1 MAKRQIKPVEIEETQ
16 IISETINPVALELPD
31 AEFPLPDVEFPI
43 SPENLLEEI
52 EKEKLVLME
61 NPPQPTEKVIET
73 NRFIESE
80 ILYETNNPDR
90 SAWDLTDA
98 LIDLESIYSVE
109 RILDKDRFSDF
120 GCIDPV
126 KHELHPE
133 DCCVIFSTAYPLG
146 VILVEMTYED
156 ITKIL
161 IAYKG

>member
-1 MAKRQIKPVEIEETQ
+1 MAKRQIKPEQVEDTQ
-16 IISETINPVALELPD
+16 IISEIKNEQVVAQQP
-31 AEFPLPDVEFPI
+31 
-43 SPENLLEEI
+43 EI
-52 EKEKLVLME
+52 EIEFEPVEHSLSEEQLA
-61 NPPQPTEKVIET
+61 QKVIET

-80 ILYETNNPDR
+80 ILYETNNSER

-98 LIDLESIYSVE
+98 LIDLDTIYSVE
-109 RILDKDRFSDF
+109 RILDKDRFLDF
-120 GCIDPV
+120 GCDDPE

-146 VILVEMTYED
+146 VVLVEMSYED

>member
-1 MAKRQIKPVEIEETQ
+1 MAKRQIKPEQVEETQ
-16 IISETINPVALELPD
+16 IISETINPVHEQITD
-31 AEFPLPDVEFPI
+31 AEIDTPV
-43 SPENLLEEI
+43 PE
-52 EKEKLVLME
+52 
-61 NPPQPTEKVIET
+61 PTDEAQLTKVIET

-90 SAWDLTDA
+90 SSWDLTDA

-120 GCIDPV
+120 GCSDPV

>member
-1 MAKRQIKPVEIEETQ
+1 MAKRQIKSEQVEDTQILSETKNEEVISQHPEVEIEFEPVEQEET
-16 IISETINPVALELPD
+16 TPV
-31 AEFPLPDVEFPI
+31 
-43 SPENLLEEI
+43 PE
-52 EKEKLVLME
+52 
-61 NPPQPTEKVIET
+61 QKVIET

-98 LIDLESIYSVE
+98 LIDLDTIYSVE

-120 GCIDPV
+120 GCDEPD

-133 DCCVIFSTAYPLG
+133 DCCIIFSTAYPLG
-146 VILVEMTYED
+146 VVLVEMSYED

-161 IAYKG
+161 IAFKG

>member
-1 MAKRQIKPVEIEETQ
+1 MAKRQIKPEQVEDTQ
-16 IISETINPVALELPD
+16 IISETKNEQVVAEQQ
-31 AEFPLPDVEFPI
+31 DVEIEFEPVN
-43 SPENLLEEI
+43 SPE
-52 EKEKLVLME
+52 
-61 NPPQPTEKVIET
+61 PTPEQKVIET

-80 ILYETNNPDR
+80 ILYETNNVDR
-90 SAWDLTDA
+90 TAWDLTDA
-98 LIDLESIYSVE
+98 LIDLETIFSVE

-120 GCIDPV
+120 GCEDPE

-146 VILVEMTYED
+146 VILVEMSYEE

>member
-1 MAKRQIKPVEIEETQ
+1 MAKRQIKPEQVEDTQ
-16 IISETINPVALELPD
+16 IISETNNEKV
-31 AEFPLPDVEFPI
+31 V
-43 SPENLLEEI
+43 SQQPEVEI
-52 EKEKLVLME
+52 EF
-61 NPPQPTEKVIET
+61 QPVEPEEQPEQKVIET

-80 ILYETNNPDR
+80 ILYETNNPER

-98 LIDLESIYSVE
+98 LIDIDTIFSVE
-109 RILDKDRFSDF
+109 RILDKDRFMDF
-120 GCIDPV
+120 GCNEPE

-146 VILVEMTYED
+146 VILVEMSYED

>member
-1 MAKRQIKPVEIEETQ
+1 MAKRQITPEQIEETK
-16 IISETINPVALELPD
+16 IISETINPVIED
-31 AEFPLPDVEFPI
+31 STDVEIEMTPV
-43 SPENLLEEI
+43 PPNTEEGQ
-52 EKEKLVLME
+52 LS
-61 NPPQPTEKVIET
+61 KVIET

-80 ILYETNNPDR
+80 ILYETSNPDR
-90 SAWDLTDA
+90 TAWDLTDA
-98 LIDLESIYSVE
+98 LIDLETIYSVE

-120 GCIDPV
+120 GCDDPE

-146 VILVEMTYED
+146 VILVEMPYED

>member
-1 MAKRQIKPVEIEETQ
+1 MYNLKQIRMAKRQIKPEQVEDTQ
-16 IISETINPVALELPD
+16 IISETTNEQVVPEQT
-31 AEFPLPDVEFPI
+31 DVEIEFEPVN
-43 SPENLLEEI
+43 SPEPE
-52 EKEKLVLME
+52 
-61 NPPQPTEKVIET
+61 QKVIET

-98 LIDLESIYSVE
+98 LIDLETIYSVE

-120 GCIDPV
+120 GCSEPE

-133 DCCVIFSTAYPLG
+133 DCCIIFSTAYPLG
-146 VILVEMTYED
+146 VVLVEMSYEE

-161 IAYKG
+161 ISYKG